1 VSSAEGSAARAVVVL
16 IGAPG
21 AGKSRTGKRLARLL
35 DLPLIDT
42 DSRIVAGHGPIPAIF
57 ERDGEPHF
65 RALERAAVAQALSER
80 AVVSVGGG
88 AVLDPDTQADLADH
102 RVVQL
107 TISPEAFAERMTA
120 GKRPLVTSIDSWR
133 ALVQARQATYDRLS
147 GLTIDTS
154 RQPLERVARQIADW
168 LETP

>member
-1 VSSAEGSAARAVVVL
+1 VVVI

-21 AGKSRTGKRLARLL
+21 AGKSRTGKRLAKLL
-35 DLPLIDT
+35 DVPLVDT
-42 DSRIVAGHGPIPAIF
+42 DSRVVAEHGPIPAIF
-57 ERDGEPHF
+57 ERHGEAHF
-65 RALERAAVAQALSER
+65 RALERAAVTRALSER

-88 AVLDPDTQADLADH
+88 AVLNPDTQADLAGL

-107 TISPEAFAERMTA
+107 TISPEAFAARMTA
-120 GKRPLVTSIDSWR
+120 GKRPLVTSIDSWV
-133 ALVQARQATYDRLS
+133 ALVEARQATYDRLS

-168 LETP
+168 LETT